1 MCGQATTAPC
11 EWWSACFWSV
21 DCSRHARF
29 CREIP
34 FVADSVTV
42 CDGFCEVR
50 DRRQMCSAV
59 RGDARTSSHCLATG
73 MFEQDQFLSA
83 LFCVHQLC
91 LIVFLSVFWLGFVSC
106 FLCLLLRCSHVD
118 ETRPSDFAQEMHLVY
133 RPSWQSWQAIFAVQP
148 CKYASRKTLEVRERS
163 LYLEECAASIP
174 TQTNNRFD
182 VQLHRHIFSSS
193 FKFFWSALRCRRKQ
207 TRT

>member
-1 MCGQATTAPC
+1 MLVFGLSIVHATQGSAAKYLSLLTASLCGTV
-11 EWWSACFWSV
+11 SARLETGGRCVRPSEETRV
-21 DCSRHARF
+21 RHHIAWR
-29 CREIP
+29 
-34 FVADSVTV
+34 
-42 CDGFCEVR
+42 
-50 DRRQMCSAV
+50 
-59 RGDARTSSHCLATG
+59 

-91 LIVFLSVFWLGFVSC
+91 LIVFLSVFWFGFVSC

-133 RPSWQSWQAIFAVQP
+133 RPSWRSWQAIFAVQP

-193 FKFFWSALRCRRKQ
+193 FKFFWRALRCRRKQ